1 MSDGGERRTEIRGQT
16 AEARGRRAEA
26 RCQRSVTGGKKSE
39 IGFQRSE
46 IRGQMPDDGN
56 QVTDAAKQKRRATMT
71 KQINRPQDLEA
82 YKVAYE
88 LAMEVFRASKSWPAE
103 ERYSLTDQIRRSS
116 RSVCANLA
124 EAWSKRRYVAHFTS
138 KLTDADGENLETQTW
153 LNFAH
158 DCGYLD
164 EVAFNGLIEASEEV
178 GRLLGGMLAKPES
191 FCLKS

>member
-1 MSDGGERRTEIRGQT
+1 
-16 AEARGRRAEA
+16 
-26 RCQRSVTGGKKSE
+26 
-39 IGFQRSE
+39 
-46 IRGQMPDDGN
+46 
-56 QVTDAAKQKRRATMT
+56 MT

-82 YKVAYE
+82 YKAAYR
-88 LAMEVFRASKSWPAE
+88 LSMGIFRASKAWPAE

-124 EAWSKRRYVAHFTS
+124 EAWGKRRYVAHFTS

-153 LNFAH
+153 LNFAQ

-164 EVAFNGLIEASEEV
+164 TVAFADFIEASEEV
-178 GRLLGGMLAKPES
+178 GRLLGGMLAKPEA

>member
-1 MSDGGERRTEIRGQT
+1 VEGFAAAIAAKTEIGD
-16 AEARGRRAEA
+16 
-26 RCQRSVTGGKKSE
+26 
-39 IGFQRSE
+39 QRSE
-46 IRGQMPDDGN
+46 VRDRRSDDGG
-56 QVTDAAKQKRRATMT
+56 QKENGKTTMT

-82 YKVAYE
+82 YRAAYA
-88 LAMEVFRASKSWPAE
+88 LAMEIFRVSKGWSAE

-124 EAWSKRRYVAHFTS
+124 EAWGKRRYVAHFTS

-164 EVAFNGLIEASEEV
+164 EVVFAELIQASEEV

>member
-1 MSDGGERRTEIRGQT
+1 
-16 AEARGRRAEA
+16 
-26 RCQRSVTGGKKSE
+26 
-39 IGFQRSE
+39 
-46 IRGQMPDDGN
+46 
-56 QVTDAAKQKRRATMT
+56 MT

-82 YKVAYE
+82 YRAAYR
-88 LAMEVFRASKSWPAE
+88 LAMEIFRASKAWPTE

-124 EAWSKRRYVAHFTS
+124 EAWGKRRYVAHFTS

-153 LNFAH
+153 LSFAR

-164 EVAFNGLIEASEEV
+164 GAAFTGFVDASEEI

>member
-1 MSDGGERRTEIRGQT
+1 
-16 AEARGRRAEA
+16 
-26 RCQRSVTGGKKSE
+26 
-39 IGFQRSE
+39 
-46 IRGQMPDDGN
+46 
-56 QVTDAAKQKRRATMT
+56 MT
-71 KQINRPQDLEA
+71 KQINRPRDLEA
-82 YKVAYE
+82 YRAAYA
-88 LAMEVFRASKSWPAE
+88 LAMEIFRASKAWPAE

-124 EAWSKRRYVAHFTS
+124 EAWGKRRYVAHFTS

-153 LNFAH
+153 LNFAR

-164 EVAFNGLIEASEEV
+164 DGLFTGFIQASEEV

>member
-1 MSDGGERRTEIRGQT
+1 VI
-16 AEARGRRAEA
+16 
-26 RCQRSVTGGKKSE
+26 
-39 IGFQRSE
+39 
-46 IRGQMPDDGN
+46 
-56 QVTDAAKQKRRATMT
+56 

-82 YKVAYE
+82 YRAAYA
-88 LAMEVFRASKSWPAE
+88 LAMETFRASKTWPAE

-124 EAWSKRRYVAHFTS
+124 EAWGKRRYVAHFTS

-158 DCGYLD
+158 DCGYLNGA
-164 EVAFNGLIEASEEV
+164 AFAELIQASEEV

>member
-1 MSDGGERRTEIRGQT
+1 M
-16 AEARGRRAEA
+16 
-26 RCQRSVTGGKKSE
+26 
-39 IGFQRSE
+39 
-46 IRGQMPDDGN
+46 N
-56 QVTDAAKQKRRATMT
+56 

-82 YKVAYE
+82 CKAAYK
-88 LAMEVFRASKSWPAE
+88 LAMEIFRASKFWPAE

-124 EAWSKRRYVAHFTS
+124 EAWGKRRYVAHFTS

-153 LNFAH
+153 LNFAF

-164 EVAFNGLIEASEEV
+164 KADFTRFIESSEEV